1 MYPLFATSFLYG
13 AFSYLIGS
21 IPTGYLITRF
31 FAGIDVRLHGS
42 GNIGATNV
50 SRLLGKKFFFLV
62 LLLDACKSFAVLRF
76 VQSQTTS
83 EHIIMFCALAVLLG
97 NCYSIF
103 LCGDGGKGGAT
114 LFGIT
119 CAVSSLLGIYFFA
132 VWFFVY
138 ITSKINAVATLVAS
152 CSVPLVAWYFDLYP
166 LLFLCASI
174 LVCVRHKDNIRQLY
188 NNYTSSC
195 I

>member
-1 MYPLFATSFLYG
+1 MMMSSLFVSSFLYG
-13 AFSYLIGS
+13 IFSYLIGS

-50 SRLLGKKFFFLV
+50 ARLLGKKFFFLV
-62 LLLDACKSFAVLRF
+62 LLLDACKSFVVLRF
-76 VQSQTTS
+76 VQSQISS
-83 EHIIMFCALAVLLG
+83 EHIVMFCALSLLLG

-114 LFGIT
+114 LFGIAG
-119 CAVSSLLGIYFFA
+119 AVSNLLGIYFF
-132 VWFFVY
+132 VIWFLVY

-152 CSVPLVAWYFDLYP
+152 CSLPFVAWYFDLYP
-166 LLFLCASI
+166 LLF
-174 LVCVRHKDNIRQLY
+174 VCTAIMVFVRHKDNIRQLY
-188 NNYTSSC
+188 KN
-195 I
+195 

>member
-1 MYPLFATSFLYG
+1 MTMYPLYVFSFLYG
-13 AFSYLIGS
+13 ALSYLIGS

-62 LLLDACKSFAVLRF
+62 LILDACKSFAVLRF

-83 EHIIMFCALAVLLG
+83 EYIIMVCALAVLVG

-103 LCGDGGKGGAT
+103 LRGDGGKGGAT
-114 LFGIT
+114 LFGIA
-119 CAVSSLLGIYFFA
+119 CAISSLLGAWFFI

-138 ITSKINAVATLVAS
+138 IISKINAVATLVAS
-152 CSVPLVAWYFDLYP
+152 CSLPFIAWYFDFYP
-166 LLFLCASI
+166 LLFVCASI

-188 NNYTSSC
+188 K
-195 I
+195 